1 MEQYQPAPAQGEVA
15 FLRRVL
21 IVLGVV
27 VLALFAWQVRGA
39 LLLAFGAVVSAT
51 LMLAAAQ
58 PFRERF
64 GLSDRWALLAGGAAL
79 LVLLALVL
87 LLIGAPLRAQ
97 LGQLA
102 ERLPEAAR
110 ALEARFGVRLPSL
123 GEEGAP
129 GLPEIGGVIGRVA
142 AFGRTLVDALSA
154 LVLVVVGGAYLA
166 ASADSSLRGVVKLLP
181 PSRHARAEEVLRTMG
196 RALHQWLL
204 ATLMAM
210 GLVAVL
216 VALGAWLIGLP
227 SPLAL
232 GLFAGL
238 AEFIPVVGPVLGAVP
253 VLLLALTQG
262 AGHFAWALALVL
274 AVQQLEANMI
284 TPMIQQR
291 MVEVPPALL
300 LFSIVA
306 FGAVFDL
313 AGVVLAGPLTVVALV
328 AVRMLYQRQT
338 LGERVTVPGEDP
350 PGPAGAA

>member
-1 MEQYQPAPAQGEVA
+1 
-15 FLRRVL
+15 
-21 IVLGVV
+21 
-27 VLALFAWQVRGA
+27 
-39 LLLAFGAVVSAT
+39 
-51 LMLAAAQ
+51 
-58 PFRERF
+58 
-64 GLSDRWALLAGGAAL
+64 
-79 LVLLALVL
+79 
-87 LLIGAPLRAQ
+87 
-97 LGQLA
+97 
-102 ERLPEAAR
+102 
-110 ALEARFGVRLPSL
+110 
-123 GEEGAP
+123 
-129 GLPEIGGVIGRVA
+129 
-142 AFGRTLVDALSA
+142 
-154 LVLVVVGGAYLA
+154 
-166 ASADSSLRGVVKLLP
+166 
-181 PSRHARAEEVLRTMG
+181 MG